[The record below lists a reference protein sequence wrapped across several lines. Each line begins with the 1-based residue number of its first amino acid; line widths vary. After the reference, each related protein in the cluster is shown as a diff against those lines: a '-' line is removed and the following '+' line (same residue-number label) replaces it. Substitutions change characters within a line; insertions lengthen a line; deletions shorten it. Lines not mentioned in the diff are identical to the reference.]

1 MSLQI
6 FDPCKKLRGKPD
18 LPKRRRVKVTEDF
31 LARLFRV
38 PVSERPAGS
47 GVLDP
52 LPTQQ
57 LLTTAAHLFIYNIKI
72 PGYLPFMQDEKFLI
86 LNGKILE

>member
-1 MSLQI
+1 M
-6 FDPCKKLRGKPD
+6 GKPD

-57 LLTTAAHLFIYNIKI
+57 LLTNSFSPLHLQHQNLRIHSFYAR
-72 PGYLPFMQDEKFLI
+72 
-86 LNGKILE
+86 